1 MSDIKVGQ
9 EAAMRSRSE
18 YVFGYTVTKVT
29 PTGQVTIEHTGTGS
43 ARRFNKN
50 GREIGGSTYSWVTL
64 VTGDAAI
71 EEAKR
76 EEARRV
82 ASSKVATLIRACTPP
97 SFSTNAGT
105 AELQLII
112 SDLDAKLN
120 AAKIAL
126 VEAKALDTS
135 IST

>member
-9 EAAMRSRSE
+9 VAAIRRRGE
-18 YVFGYTVTKVT
+18 HVFGYTVTKVT
-29 PTGQVTIEHTGTGS
+29 PTGQVTITGPHGGTRS
-43 ARRFNKN
+43 FNKN

-71 EEAKR
+71 KEAKR
-76 EEARRV
+76 EEARCT
-82 ASSKVATLIRACTPP
+82 ANNKVAMLIRACTPP
-97 SFSTNAGT
+97 SFSSNADT

-112 SDLDAKLN
+112 SDLDVKLN
-120 AAKIAL
+120 AAKLAL
-126 VEAKALDTS
+126 VEAKALDTD

>member
-9 EAAMRSRSE
+9 AAGYRRRGE
-18 YVFGYTVTKVT
+18 CVFGYTVTKVT
-29 PTGQVTIEHTGTGS
+29 PTGQVTITGPHGGT
-43 ARRFNKN
+43 RRFNKN
-50 GREIGGSTYSWVTL
+50 GCEIGGSTYSWVKL
-64 VTGDAAI
+64 VAGDAEI
-71 EEAKR
+71 EAAKR

-97 SFSTNAGT
+97 SFSTNADT

-120 AAKIAL
+120 AAKFAL
-126 VEAKALDTS
+126 VEAKALDTT
-135 IST
+135 INT